1 MARIKDILCEEEIA
15 ALKEDL
21 NDLIIN
27 GGSFMEIEDLL
38 LGYGLEMDYIEDL
51 MWC

>member
-1 MARIKDILCEEEIA
+1 MTRIEDILCEEEIA

-21 NDLIIN
+21 NDLITS

-38 LGYGLEMDYIEDL
+38 LDYGLEMDYLEDL
-51 MWC
+51 I